1 MMHGRM
7 KSRLLASALVAVLAP
22 TAVVATYVAPLEARA
37 APILKVVKKAE
48 CQVHAVLASKD
59 GDDGIPEK
67 LRFLEAQLKD
77 DEFAAYKSFHLIEQ
91 KALTIKLDAPS
102 EVTLTTGNRLGL
114 SLLGNDD
121 TRLKLHANLSSRD
134 GSKSLLSTD
143 YSMEDAGVL
152 MIRAG
157 SYTHEDIAGKL
168 FFAIQCARSG

>member
-7 KSRLLASALVAVLAP
+7 KSRLLASALCAVLAP
-22 TAVVATYVAPLEARA
+22 TAMVASYATPLEARA
-37 APILKVVKKAE
+37 AEVKEAK
-48 CQVHAVLASKD
+48 CQVHAVLASKE
-59 GDDGIPEK
+59 GDTGIPDK

-91 KALTIKLDAPS
+91 KALTVKLEASS
-102 EVTLTTGNRLGL
+102 EITLTTGNRLGL

-121 TRLKLHANLSSRD
+121 TRLKLRASLSSRD

-157 SYTHEDIAGKL
+157 SHTYEGIEGKL
-168 FFAIQCARSG
+168 FVAIQCARSG

>member
-22 TAVVATYVAPLEARA
+22 TAVGATYTVPLEARA
-37 APILKVVKKAE
+37 AEVKEAK

-59 GDDGIPEK
+59 GDGGIPEK

-77 DEFAAYKSFHLIEQ
+77 DEFAAYKSFHLVEQ
-91 KALTIKLDAPS
+91 KALTIKLDTPS

-121 TRLKLHANLSSRD
+121 TRLKLHADLSSRD
-134 GSKSLLSTD
+134 GSKSLISTD

-157 SYTHEDIAGKL
+157 SYTHETISGKL

>member
-1 MMHGRM
+1 MMYERM

-22 TAVVATYVAPLEARA
+22 TAVLATFVAPLEARA
-37 APILKVVKKAE
+37 AAVKEGK
-48 CQVHAVLASKD
+48 CRVLAVLAAKEGD
-59 GDDGIPEK
+59 GGIPEE
-67 LRFLEAQLKD
+67 LRFLETQLKD
-77 DEFAAYKSFHLIEQ
+77 DEFAAYKSFHLVEQ

-114 SLLGNDD
+114 TLLGNDD

-157 SYTHEDIAGKL
+157 SYTHGDIAGKL

>member
-7 KSRLLASALVAVLAP
+7 KSRLLASALAAVLAP
-22 TAVVATYVAPLEARA
+22 AAVVVTYA
-37 APILKVVKKAE
+37 APSQAQAAEVKEAA
-48 CQVHAVLASKD
+48 CQVHAVLASKEGD
-59 GDDGIPEK
+59 GGIPDK

-91 KALTIKLDAPS
+91 KALAVKLGATS

-121 TRLKLHANLSSRD
+121 TRLKLRATLSSRD

-157 SYTHEDIAGKL
+157 SYTHDGIEGKL
-168 FFAIQCARSG
+168 FVAIQCARSG

>member
-7 KSRLLASALVAVLAP
+7 KTRVLASALVAVFAP
-22 TAVVATYVAPLEARA
+22 AAVVATYAAPSEARA
-37 APILKVVKKAE
+37 ATVKAAK
-48 CQVHAVLASKD
+48 CQVHAVHASKE
-59 GDDGIPEK
+59 GAGGIPDSLE
-67 LRFLEAQLKD
+67 FLEVQLKD
-77 DEFAAYKSFHLIEQ
+77 DEFAAYKTFELIDQ
-91 KALTIKLDAPS
+91 KALTIKLDKAT
-102 EVTLTTGNRLGL
+102 EVTLATGNRLGL

-134 GSKSLLSTD
+134 GVKALISTD

-157 SYTHEDIAGKL
+157 SYTHQDVPGKL

>member
-7 KSRLLASALVAVLAP
+7 NSRLLASALAAVLAP
-22 TAVVATYVAPLEARA
+22 TVVVASYATPLEARA
-37 APILKVVKKAE
+37 AEVKEAK

-59 GDDGIPEK
+59 GDVGIPDK

-91 KALTIKLDAPS
+91 KALSIKLDGS
-102 EVTLTTGNRLGL
+102 SDITMSSGNRLGL

-121 TRLKLHANLSSRD
+121 TRLKLRVSLSNRD
-134 GSKSLLSTD
+134 GSKSLLSAD

-157 SYTHEDIAGKL
+157 SHTHEGIEGKL
-168 FFAIQCARSG
+168 FVAIQCARSG

>member
-7 KSRLLASALVAVLAP
+7 KSRLLASALAAVLAP
-22 TAVVATYVAPLEARA
+22 AAIGATYAAPLQAQAAEVKEAT
-37 APILKVVKKAE
+37 
-48 CQVHAVLASKD
+48 CQVHAVLASKE
-59 GDDGIPEK
+59 GEGGIPDK
-67 LRFLEAQLKD
+67 LRFLEAQLND

-91 KALTIKLDAPS
+91 KALSIKLGVDAG
-102 EVTLTTGNRLGL
+102 VTLTTGNRLGL

-121 TRLKLHANLSSRD
+121 TRLKLRATLSSRD

-157 SYTHEDIAGKL
+157 SYAHEGIQGKL
-168 FFAIQCARSG
+168 FVAIQCARSG

>member
-7 KSRLLASALVAVLAP
+7 KSRLLASALAAALAP
-22 TAVVATYVAPLEARA
+22 TAVAASYAVPLSVQAAEVKEA
-37 APILKVVKKAE
+37 K
-48 CQVHAVLASKD
+48 CQVHAVLASKE
-59 GDDGIPEK
+59 GDVGIPEK

-77 DEFAAYKSFHLIEQ
+77 DEFAAYKSFYLVEQ
-91 KALTIKLDAPS
+91 KALSVKLDASS

-121 TRLKLHANLSSRD
+121 TRLKLRASLSSRD

-143 YSMEDAGVL
+143 YSMEDGGVL

-157 SYTHEDIAGKL
+157 SHTFEGIEGKL
-168 FFAIQCARSG
+168 FVAIQCARGG

>member
-22 TAVVATYVAPLEARA
+22 ATVAATYAAPATARA
-37 APILKVVKKAE
+37 APVKEAK
-48 CQVHAVLASKD
+48 CQIHTVLAAKEGD
-59 GDDGIPEK
+59 GGIPEK

-77 DEFAAYKSFHLIEQ
+77 DEFAAYKAFHLIEQ
-91 KALTIKLDAPS
+91 KAFTIKLGAPS
-102 EVTLTTGNRLGL
+102 EISLSTGNRLGL

-121 TRLKLHANLSSRD
+121 TRLKLHADLSSRD
-134 GSKSLLSTD
+134 GSKSLISAD

-157 SYTHEDIAGKL
+157 SYTHGDIAGKL

>member
-1 MMHGRM
+1 MMYGRM

-22 TAVVATYVAPLEARA
+22 TAVLATFVAPLEARA
-37 APILKVVKKAE
+37 ATVKGAT
-48 CQVHAVLASKD
+48 CQVHAVLASKKEGD
-59 GDDGIPEK
+59 GGIPEK
-67 LRFLEAQLKD
+67 LRFLETQLKD
-77 DEFAAYKSFHLIEQ
+77 DEFAAYKSFHLVEQ
-91 KALTIKLDAPS
+91 KALTIKLNMPS
-102 EVTLTTGNRLGL
+102 EVTLTTGNRLSL

-121 TRLKLHANLSSRD
+121 TRLKLHADLSSRD

-157 SYTHEDIAGKL
+157 SYTHGDIAGKL

>member
-1 MMHGRM
+1 MMHGRI
-7 KSRLLASALVAVLAP
+7 KSRLLASALAAALVPSTL
-22 TAVVATYVAPLEARA
+22 VVALTSASEVHAADVSEA
-37 APILKVVKKAE
+37 K
-48 CQVHAVLASKD
+48 CQVHAVLASKEGD
-59 GDDGIPEK
+59 GGIPEK

-91 KALTIKLDAPS
+91 KALTIKLDAAS
-102 EVTLTTGNRLGL
+102 EVTLATGNRLGL

-121 TRLKLHANLSSRD
+121 TRLKLRATLSSRD

-157 SYTHEDIAGKL
+157 SYTHQGVEGKL
-168 FFAIQCARSG
+168 FVAIQCARGG

>member
-7 KSRLLASALVAVLAP
+7 KSRLLASALAAVLAP
-22 TAVVATYVAPLEARA
+22 AAMVSIYA
-37 APILKVVKKAE
+37 APAQASAAAVKEAK
-48 CQVHAVLASKD
+48 CQVHAVVASKE
-59 GDDGIPEK
+59 GNEGIPEK

-91 KALTIKLDAPS
+91 KALTLKLDTPS
-102 EVTLTTGNRLGL
+102 EITLTTGNRLGL

-121 TRLKLHANLSSRD
+121 TRLKLRADLSSRD

-157 SYTHEDIAGKL
+157 SYTHENIAGKL
-168 FFAIQCARSG
+168 FLAIQCARSG

>member
-7 KSRLLASALVAVLAP
+7 KSRLLASALAATLAP
-22 TAVVATYVAPLEARA
+22 TVVVAGFATPTEARA
-37 APILKVVKKAE
+37 ADLVKESK
-48 CQVHAVLASKD
+48 CQVHAVLASKE
-59 GDDGIPEK
+59 GDTGIPEK

-77 DEFAAYKSFHLIEQ
+77 DEFAAYKSFHLVEQ
-91 KALTIKLDAPS
+91 KALTIKLDVAS

-114 SLLGNDD
+114 TLLGNDD
-121 TRLKLHANLSSRD
+121 TRLKLRASLSSRD

-157 SYTHEDIAGKL
+157 SHTFEGIEGKL
-168 FFAIQCARSG
+168 FVAIQCARSG